1 MVRIPSGFQSSI
13 CHLIFFI
20 FPDELDCK
28 MSATPL
34 ADLDKAEWSGDTLYI
49 IIGQDPSSQ
58 INLQNLEQTNVMY
71 IQCTNLPISSRNL
84 IIKGFMDL
92 GCLFTE

>member
-1 MVRIPSGFQSSI
+1 MCFSHQFVISFYF
-13 CHLIFFI
+13 L

-58 INLQNLEQTNVMY
+58 INLQNSEQ
-71 IQCTNLPISSRNL
+71 IFQQI
-84 IIKGFMDL
+84 
-92 GCLFTE
+92 LFTMYLTTN

>member
-1 MVRIPSGFQSSI
+1 
-13 CHLIFFI
+13 
-20 FPDELDCK
+20 

-58 INLQNLEQTNVMY
+58 INLQNLEQ
-71 IQCTNLPISSRNL
+71 IFQQI
-84 IIKGFMDL
+84 
-92 GCLFTE
+92 LFTVYLTTR